1 MTISNSQASKR
12 MRFVMYYLIEHNR
25 TTKQTHYAEY
35 SDYPAAQAD
44 CLQKEQQYFSSHRNE
59 MEVVV
64 FEANSIDDLKRTH
77 SRYFVDQA
85 TEDNT
90 VGTLVAVGLVG
101 LVGLAIYLLNKK

>member
-1 MTISNSQASKR
+1 
-12 MRFVMYYLIEHNR
+12 MYYLIEHNR
-25 TTKQTHYAEY
+25 TTKKTQYTEY
-35 SDYPAAQAD
+35 SDYSAAQTD
-44 CLQKEQQYFSSHRNE
+44 CLQKEQHYFSNHHNE

-77 SRYFVDQA
+77 SRYFVGQA

-101 LVGLAIYLLNKK
+101 LAIYLLNKK